1 LTFTLHCSSL
11 CVATQERGTQVEDRT
26 LKIAVVDSNG
36 LRASVVLEGLQ
47 DAGHRNVT
55 WIQDM
60 TGLMRQL
67 YDLDPDVVLID
78 LQNPSRDS
86 LEQMFQISRAVRR
99 PVAMFVEHSDRA
111 AMEAALDAGVSA
123 YVVDGLKKERVS
135 QIMDMAIMRFN
146 AVSHLRDELE
156 RTRTALGERKIIERA
171 KGIVMKQKQMDEN
184 AAYTLLRKTAMNR
197 HVRLIDVA
205 QSIVTATDI
214 LE

>member
-1 LTFTLHCSSL
+1 LTFTLRCSSL